1 MKMLDTM
8 DIPKMRRDT
17 DDPRN
22 IHWLLRNLQ
31 ANNSEHPD
39 IDEALKALR
48 DLARQKYGGEY
59 PPFHLPTGE
68 EIWIPSL
75 I

>member
-1 MKMLDTM
+1 MRSRGAVPPVSLTHWRAVMKMLDTM

-48 DLARQKYGGEY
+48 DLARQK
-59 PPFHLPTGE
+59 
-68 EIWIPSL
+68 
-75 I
+75 

>member
-48 DLARQKYGGEY
+48 DLARQK
-59 PPFHLPTGE
+59 
-68 EIWIPSL
+68 
-75 I
+75 